1 MKTLKI
7 SPNDQRVLVHAPFGR
22 DGSIVSSTLQS
33 AGIAATLFNAVPQL
47 VDELSE
53 GVGAIIVTQES
64 LTPDNLRAM
73 EVAVESQPAW
83 SDVPILVFLGR
94 GESDEARAMRISS
107 MLGNVTVLERP
118 VSRFTMISATKAAL
132 RARRRQCQVRELLHH
147 RDNEIL
153 QRDQFLAMLGHELR
167 NPLAAIS
174 QAVDLM
180 RVSNAE
186 PAPRPVQVMRRQ
198 CDHLVRL
205 VDDLLDVS
213 RVTTGKIS
221 LSQKNVDVRETLTS
235 ALGPLE
241 PLFGKQQL
249 NLNVDLGP
257 HRLTVNGDA
266 TRLEQVFTNL
276 LTNAIKYTPAGGHV
290 WVKAFANG
298 ENVVIKFKDTGLGLS
313 PKVISHVFDIFV
325 QSERSLDRSQGG
337 LGIGL
342 TVVRRLVE
350 LHGGTVSVHSDGE
363 GKGSEFTVSLP
374 LVADQSS
381 HATTVEMM
389 AIKDT
394 SLHVLVVEDNDDNRE
409 GLKDLLEAFGH
420 RVDVASDGEQGLQL
434 AKHLRPDV
442 AMVDIGLP
450 NLNGYE
456 VAERVRREL
465 GDTIHLVALTG
476 YGQPDDIRR
485 TAAAGF
491 DAHVTKPASLD
502 KLLAALRPHER
513 LA

>member
-1 MKTLKI
+1 MKTLEI
-7 SPNDQRVLVHAPFGR
+7 TANDQRVLVHAPFGR
-22 DGSIVSSTLQS
+22 DGSIVSSTLEG
-33 AGIAATLFNAVPQL
+33 ANIKATLFASVAQL
-47 VDELSE
+47 LDELRN

-64 LTPDNLRAM
+64 LTPGNLRLM
-73 EVAVESQPAW
+73 ETAVESQPPW

-94 GESDEARAMRISS
+94 GESDEARAMRISR

-118 VSRFTMISATKAAL
+118 VSRFTMVSATKAAL
-132 RARRRQCQVRELLHH
+132 RARRRQCEVRELLYH
-147 RDNEIL
+147 RENEIL

-180 RVSNAE
+180 RVSQAE
-186 PAPRPVQVMRRQ
+186 PLPRPLQVMRRQ

-205 VDDLLDVS
+205 VDELLDVS

-221 LSQKNVDVRETLTS
+221 LSRKDIDVREILTS

-241 PLFGKQQL
+241 PLFAKQRL
-249 NLNVDLGP
+249 GLRVDLGSQ
-257 HRLTVNGDA
+257 RLTVNGDA

-290 WVKAFANG
+290 RVTASVEGDA
-298 ENVVIKFKDTGLGLS
+298 VVIKVADTGLGLS
-313 PKVISHVFDIFV
+313 PKVISRVFDIFV

-350 LHGGTVSVHSDGE
+350 LHGGTIAVSSDGE
-363 GKGSEFTVSLP
+363 GKGSEFTVRLP
-374 LVADQSS
+374 LLLSRAAQS
-381 HATTVEMM
+381 ATVEMA
-389 AIKDT
+389 AIQDA
-394 SLHVLVVEDNDDNRE
+394 SLHVLVVEDNEDNRE

-420 RVDVASDGEQGLQL
+420 RVDVAADGEQGLRL
-434 AKHLRPDV
+434 ATRLRPDV

-450 NLNGYE
+450 HLNGYQ
-456 VAERVRREL
+456 VAERVRLAL
-465 GDTIHLVALTG
+465 GDSIHLVALTG

-513 LA
+513 HA